1 MNEGTHMY
9 CTKCGAPNEEG
20 VRFCTSCGAPLNNKA
35 MQNNA
40 SNTVQLRQPP
50 VTAPTQSSS
59 SPTSP
64 KSSSK
69 KTIAIVA
76 GIAAALAI
84 GGGAG
89 CYFGIYMP
97 PQEQAAKEEA
107 TNKAAH
113 SMHSVIIN
121 VKGDGWNTADGSS
134 KLPVKVS
141 GTDVDGDE
149 VEEVAY
155 VDSNGKGLKLTQGT
169 YKLKIQG
176 SPLGSDGSLWNV
188 PDTIEQIELKSDLK
202 NRENLDLRSQA
213 LLQLGDKV
221 NAVDI
226 TDSQTAAAEN
236 LAEKG
241 GCNTKSEAKAL
252 ATAVK
257 SARDAAVSAKQAE
270 DAAEAQ
276 KQAEQEAETAKQQA
290 EQAQSSS
297 SSSTS
302 SDSSPFWGAFAMAS
316 KNYDTSKKKADD
328 LRNSGFPNAQV
339 VCTTDWTNLNKE
351 TWYSVTVGK
360 FSSKSDA
367 DQAVSKLKSQGVSDA
382 YSRYSGDHK

>member
-1 MNEGTHMY
+1 MY
-9 CTKCGAPNEEG
+9 CTKCGALNEDG
-20 VRFCTSCGAPLNNKA
+20 VRFCTSCGAPLNNQTV
-35 MQNNA
+35 QNNA
-40 SNTVQLRQPP
+40 SKTIQFPQPP
-50 VTAPTQSSS
+50 ATAPAQNNST
-59 SPTSP
+59 PAKAKTG
-64 KSSSK
+64 SK

-76 GIAAALAI
+76 RIVAALVI
-84 GGGAG
+84 GGGVG
-89 CYFGIYMP
+89 YYFGIYIP
-97 PQEQAAKEEA
+97 QQEQTTKEEA

-134 KLPVKVS
+134 KLPIKVS

-149 VEEVAY
+149 VDEVAY
-155 VDSNGKGLKLTQGT
+155 VDSNGKGLELTQGT

-176 SPLGSDGSLWNV
+176 SPLGSDGSLWNI
-188 PDTIEQIELKSDLK
+188 PDTVEQIELNSDLK
-202 NRENLDLRSQA
+202 NREKVDLRSKTI
-213 LLQLGDKV
+213 LQLGEKI
-221 NAVDI
+221 NTVDI
-226 TDSQTAAAEN
+226 TDSQINAAEK

-270 DAAEAQ
+270 DAAAAQ
-276 KQAEQEAETAKQQA
+276 KQAEQEAEAAKQQA

-297 SSSTS
+297 SSSTT

-339 VCTTDWTNLNKE
+339 VCTTDWANLNKE

-367 DQAVSKLKSQGVSDA
+367 DQAVSKLKSQGVTDA
-382 YSRYSGDHK
+382 YSRYSGEHK

>member
-1 MNEGTHMY
+1 MY
-9 CTKCGAPNEEG
+9 CTECGAPNEEG
-20 VRFCTSCGAPLNNKA
+20 ARFCTSCGAPLNNQT
-35 MQNNA
+35 MQNSA
-40 SNTVQLRQPP
+40 SNTVQLPQPP
-50 VTAPTQSSS
+50 LTDPAQNNSSS
-59 SPTSP
+59 TSP
-64 KSSSK
+64 KSGSK

-76 GIAAALAI
+76 GIVAALAI

-89 CYFGIYMP
+89 YYFGIYMP
-97 PQEQAAKEEA
+97 QQEQAAKEEA
-107 TNKAAH
+107 ANKAAH

-134 KLPVKVS
+134 KLPVKIS

-155 VDSNGKGLKLTQGT
+155 IDSNGKGLRLTQGT
-169 YKLKIQG
+169 YKLKIQE

-188 PDTIEQIELKSDLK
+188 PDTVEKIELKSDLK
-202 NRENLDLRSQA
+202 NREKVDLSSQT
-213 LLQLGDKV
+213 LLQLGDKI

-226 TDSQTAAAEN
+226 TDSQIEAAEKF
-236 LAEKG
+236 AKKG

-252 ATAVK
+252 STAVK
-257 SARDAAVSAKQAE
+257 SARAAAISAKQAE
-270 DAAEAQ
+270 NAAAAQ
-276 KQAEQEAETAKQQA
+276 KQAEQEAEAAKQQA

-297 SSSTS
+297 SSSTA

-316 KNYDTSKKKADD
+316 KNYDTSKRKADN

-351 TWYSVTVGK
+351 TWYSVSVGK